1 VEAAAR
7 APLECSK
14 WLEPTRENDAMKLG
28 LMAAGF
34 GPKIQ
39 IDIERIKRAEA
50 LGYDSVWTAEAWGS
64 DAITPLA
71 WIAAHTTKIKLGTA
85 IMQMQARTPA
95 MCAMQV
101 MTVDQLSGGRII
113 VGLGPSG
120 PQVIEGW
127 HGLPY
132 GKPLKRTREYVA
144 ILRQIFSREKPV
156 EFQGEYYQLPY
167 KGAGASGLGKP
178 LRSILHGR
186 SDIPIYTATI
196 SPKGVETAAEVADGF
211 IPVWTTAE
219 GVESFTAHLEA
230 GFRKAG
236 NGKSWKN
243 FDVAPSVNVVVSNDL
258 QTARDTLKPGIA
270 LYVGGMGA
278 RSKNF
283 YNDHVTRQ
291 GWGEAAKKIQDL
303 YLDGKKQEATA
314 AVPDALV
321 DALSLVGSKERI
333 RDQVQKWKASK
344 ATTLLIGGAP
354 NAIELLAEL
363 CL

>member
-1 VEAAAR
+1 
-7 APLECSK
+7 
-14 WLEPTRENDAMKLG
+14 MKLG
-28 LMAAGF
+28 VMAAGF
-34 GPKIQ
+34 GPQIQ
-39 IDIERIKRAEA
+39 IDIEQIKRAEA
-50 LGYDSVWTAEAWGS
+50 LGYDSVWTSEAWGS

-71 WIAAHTTKIKLGTA
+71 WIAAHTKKIKLGTA

-101 MTVDQLSGGRII
+101 MTVDQMSGGRMI

-127 HGLPY
+127 HGQPY
-132 GKPLKRTREYVA
+132 GKPLKRTREYIA

-156 EFQGEYYQLPY
+156 EFQGEFYQLPY

-186 SDIPIYTATI
+186 ADIPIYTATI
-196 SPKGVETAAEVADGF
+196 SPKGIETAAEVADGF
-211 IPVWTTAE
+211 IPVWTSPE
-219 GVESFTAHLEA
+219 GVESFVPHIEA
-230 GFRKAG
+230 GLRKAG

-243 FDVAPSVNVVVSNDL
+243 FEVVPSINVVVNNDV
-258 QTARDTLKPGIA
+258 QAARDALKPAIA

-278 RSKNF
+278 RGKNF

-303 YLDGKKQEATA
+303 YLDGKKQEAAA

-321 DALSLVGSKERI
+321 DALSLVGPRERI

-344 ATTLLIGGAP
+344 ASKLLIGGAP
-354 NAIELLAEL
+354 NAIELMAEL

>member
-1 VEAAAR
+1 
-7 APLECSK
+7 
-14 WLEPTRENDAMKLG
+14 MKLG

-34 GPKIQ
+34 GPQ
-39 IDIERIKRAEA
+39 IKVDVARIKEAEA

-71 WIAAHTTKIKLGTA
+71 WIAAQTSKIKLGTA

-101 MTVDQLSGGRII
+101 MTVDQLSGGRMI
-113 VGLGPSG
+113 VGIGPSG

-132 GKPLKRTREYVA
+132 GKPLKRTREYIAVM
-144 ILRQIFSREKPV
+144 RQIFGREKPV

-167 KGAGASGLGKP
+167 KGPGSSGLGKP

-186 SDIPIYTATI
+186 TDIPIYTATI

-211 IPVWTTAE
+211 IPVWTTPKGLE
-219 GVESFTAHLEA
+219 TFVPQLEA

-236 NGKSWKN
+236 AGKGFNN
-243 FDVAPSVNVVVSNDL
+243 FEIAVSVNVVVNNDL
-258 QTARDTLKPGIA
+258 KAARESLKPGIA

-278 RSKNF
+278 RGKNF
-283 YNDHVTRQ
+283 YTDHVSRQ
-291 GWGEAAKKIQDL
+291 GWADDAHKIQDL
-303 YLDGKKQEATA
+303 FLGGKRQEAVA

-321 DALSLVGSKERI
+321 DELSLVGSKERI
-333 RDQVQKWKASK
+333 RERAAAWKASK
-344 ATTLLIGGAP
+344 ATMLLLGGDS
-354 NAIELLAEL
+354 NAIKVAAEAFL
-363 CL
+363 